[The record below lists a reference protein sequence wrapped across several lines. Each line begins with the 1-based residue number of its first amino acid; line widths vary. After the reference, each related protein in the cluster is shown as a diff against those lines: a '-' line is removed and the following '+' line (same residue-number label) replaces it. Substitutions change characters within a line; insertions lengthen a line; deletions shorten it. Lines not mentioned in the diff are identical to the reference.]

1 MAHTPSLESA
11 SPVVILV
18 PGAWH
23 SPSHYSLLFDGLK
36 QEGFHAICE
45 RNPSCDCTDPD
56 DTSTAADAST
66 IRQRIISQLDKGLEV
81 VIIMH
86 SYGGCPGA
94 AAAQG
99 LSKSERQA
107 AGQPGGVIG
116 LIFICAFIASE
127 GDSLIGKL
135 PGGVPSKW
143 MILHVSFAPKSSNF
157 AKAEPKNAAGWTVL
171 PREP

>member
-1 MAHTPSLESA
+1 MSSLEST
-11 SPVVILV
+11 PVVLILV

-23 SPSHYSLLFDGLK
+23 SPRHYSLLFDGLK
-36 QEGFHAICE
+36 QEGIDAICE
-45 RNPSCDCTDPD
+45 QNPSCDCTSPE
-56 DTSTAADAST
+56 DTSTAGDASS
-66 IRQRIISQLDKGLEV
+66 IRQIIVSKLDQGHEV
-81 VIIMH
+81 VVAMH

-107 AGQPGGVIG
+107 AGQSGGVIG
-116 LIFICAFIASE
+116 LIFICAFVASE

-143 MILHVSFAPKSSNF
+143 MISHVSLLLKLSILSKS
-157 AKAEPKNAAGWTVL
+157 
-171 PREP
+171 

>member
-1 MAHTPSLESA
+1 MANSTSPESG

-23 SPSHYSLLFDGLK
+23 SPRHYALLFDGLK
-36 QEGFHAICE
+36 DEGFHAICE
-45 RNPSCDCTDPD
+45 RNPSCDCTNPD
-56 DTSTAADAST
+56 DMSTTGDASAVRK
-66 IRQRIISQLDKGLEV
+66 IIISQLDRGLEV
-81 VIIMH
+81 VVVMH

-99 LSKSERQA
+99 LSKQERQA

-135 PGGVPSKW
+135 RGGVPSKW
-143 MILHVSFAPKSSNF
+143 MILHVNF
-157 AKAEPKNAAGWTVL
+157 PFQKFVQSCNC
-171 PREP
+171 